1 MSMAKQINN
10 INISYNIDEFMKY
23 KDSNMML
30 PPNLKPFCNDIGGTV
45 LFRDGMVK
53 EVGNIIDTFMNGRN
67 PNDILFKNSIIE
79 ALNNITQRNYQT
91 VITNLKSLNFD
102 KTEHFTTLASDLLI
116 CAMTDI
122 TGVKGIEMPTG
133 QISSSEIFVLVAS
146 DFFPL
151 MITDGT
157 KNIKFSAVF
166 LDLCKR
172 HFDDFC
178 DAVKPLDHNNLY
190 RVDNFKGFTNFLG
203 LLYSKGLVN
212 NFVINDCITRLVNLI
227 YNTTWGQTESENV
240 YEGYR
245 RILNNTLKAI
255 EKRTEFK
262 EADLKFLQ
270 QLMKV
275 HQDITEKNKSSSKLR
290 RFTMMYH
297 AENEKR
303 LQKLITQVEN
313 NIKA

>member
-1 MSMAKQINN
+1 MANINN
-10 INISYNIDEFMKY
+10 INISYNIDELMKY
-23 KDSNMML
+23 KDNNYML

-45 LFRDGMVK
+45 YFRDGMVK
-53 EVGNIIDTFMNGRN
+53 EVGGIIDSFMNGRN

-91 VITNLKSLNFD
+91 VITNLKSLNFN
-102 KTEHFTTLASDLLI
+102 KSEHFITLANDLLI

-122 TGVKGIEMPTG
+122 TGVKGINVPQG
-133 QISSSEIFVLVAS
+133 QISSSEIFVLVVS

-151 MITDGT
+151 MLTDND
-157 KNIKFSAVF
+157 KNIKFSSVF

-178 DAVKPLDHNNLY
+178 DPLKPLDHNNLY

-203 LLYSKGLVN
+203 LLYSKGLIN
-212 NFVINDCITRLVNLI
+212 SFVVADCLSRLVNLI
-227 YNTTWGQTESENV
+227 YNTSWGQAESENV

-245 RILNNTLKAI
+245 RIMNNTLKHI
-255 EKRTEFK
+255 ETKNLK
-262 EADLKFLQ
+262 ELKDTDKKFIHQLQ
-270 QLMKV
+270 KIHSEIQ
-275 HQDITEKNKSSSKLR
+275 TKNVSASKLR

-297 AENEKR
+297 DENDKR
-303 LQKLITQVEN
+303 IQKIIQAMDN
-313 NIKA
+313 

>member
-1 MSMAKQINN
+1 MAKQLNN

-23 KDSNMML
+23 KEDNFML
-30 PPNLKPFCNDIGGTV
+30 PANLKSFCNDIGGAV
-45 LFRDGMVK
+45 YFREGMIK
-53 EVGNIIDTFMNGRN
+53 EVGNIIDSFMNGRN

-91 VITNLKSLNFD
+91 VITNLKSLSFS
-102 KTEHFTTLASDLLI
+102 KAEHFITLASDILI

-122 TGVKGIEMPTG
+122 TGVKGIEMPAG
-133 QISSSEIFVLVAS
+133 QISSSEIFVLVTS

-151 MITDGT
+151 MIADNE
-157 KNIKFSAVF
+157 KQIKFSTVF

-178 DAVKPLDHNNLY
+178 DANKPLDHNNLY

-212 NFVINDCITRLVNLI
+212 GFVINDCIGRLINLI
-227 YNTTWGQTESENV
+227 YGTTWGQTESENV

-245 RILNNTLKAI
+245 RILNNVLKAL
-255 EKRTEFK
+255 EKKSELK
-262 EADLKFLQ
+262 ENDVKFLNN
-270 QLMKV
+270 LMK
-275 HQDITEKNKSSSKLR
+275 HHLDITERNKSSSKLR

-303 LQKLITQVEN
+303 IQKMVSSTGTTQ
-313 NIKA
+313 

>member
-1 MSMAKQINN
+1 MTTKIDN

-23 KDSNMML
+23 KELNYML
-30 PPNLKPFCNDIGGTV
+30 PVNLKPYCNDIGGTV
-45 LFRDGMVK
+45 YFREGMVK
-53 EVGNIIDTFMNGRN
+53 EVGAIIDTFMNGRN

-91 VITNLKSLNFD
+91 VITNLKSLNCD

-122 TGVKGIEMPTG
+122 TGVKGINMPPG

-151 MITDGT
+151 MIEDNS
-157 KNIKFSAVF
+157 KNIKFSTVF
-166 LDLCKR
+166 LEMCKR

-178 DAVKPLDHNNLY
+178 DAQKPLDHNNLY

-203 LLYSKGLVN
+203 LLFAKGLIN
-212 NFVINDCITRLVNLI
+212 SFAINDCMTRLVKLI
-227 YNTTWGQTESENV
+227 YDTAWGQTESENV
-240 YEGYR
+240 YEGFR
-245 RILNNTLKAI
+245 RIMNNIIKHF
-255 EKRTEFK
+255 ESKNPKDFK
-262 EADLKFLQ
+262 ESDKKFLQ
-270 QLMKV
+270 QLQKI
-275 HQDITEKNKSSSKLR
+275 HQDIQTKNKTSSKLR

-297 AENEKR
+297 DENDKKI
-303 LQKLITQVEN
+303 QKLLQ
-313 NIKA
+313 

>member
-1 MSMAKQINN
+1 MANINN
-10 INISYNIDEFMKY
+10 INISYNIDELMKY
-23 KDSNMML
+23 KDYNYML

-45 LFRDGMVK
+45 YFRDGMIK
-53 EVGNIIDTFMNGRN
+53 EVGGIIDSFMNGRN

-91 VITNLKSLNFD
+91 VITNLKSLNFI
-102 KTEHFTTLASDLLI
+102 KSEHFITLANDLLI

-122 TGVKGIEMPTG
+122 TGVKGINVPQG

-151 MITDGT
+151 MLTDND
-157 KNIKFSAVF
+157 KNIKFSSVF

-178 DAVKPLDHNNLY
+178 DPLKPLDHNNLY

-203 LLYSKGLVN
+203 LLYSKGLIN
-212 NFVINDCITRLVNLI
+212 NFVVADCLSRLVNLI
-227 YNTTWGQTESENV
+227 YNTTWGQAESENV

-245 RILNNTLKAI
+245 RIMNNTLKHI
-255 EKRTEFK
+255 ETKNLK
-262 EADLKFLQ
+262 ELKDGDKKFIHQLQ
-270 QLMKV
+270 KFHSEIQ
-275 HQDITEKNKSSSKLR
+275 TKNVTASKLR

-297 AENEKR
+297 DENDKR
-303 LQKLITQVEN
+303 IQKIIQ
-313 NIKA
+313 AMDS

>member
-1 MSMAKQINN
+1 MTTQIDN

-23 KDSNMML
+23 KELNHML
-30 PPNLKPFCNDIGGTV
+30 PVNLKPYCNDIGGTV
-45 LFRDGMVK
+45 YFRDGMVK
-53 EVGNIIDTFMNGRN
+53 EVGAIIDTFMNGRN
-67 PNDILFKNSIIE
+67 PNDILFKNSIVE

-122 TGVKGIEMPTG
+122 TGVKGINMPPG

-151 MITDGT
+151 MIEDNN
-157 KNIKFSAVF
+157 KNIKFSTVF
-166 LDLCKR
+166 LEMCKR

-178 DAVKPLDHNNLY
+178 DSQKPLDHNNLY

-203 LLYSKGLVN
+203 LLFAKGLIN
-212 NFVINDCITRLVNLI
+212 SFAINDCLTRLVKLI
-227 YNTTWGQTESENV
+227 YDTAWGQAESENV
-240 YEGYR
+240 YEGFR
-245 RILNNTLKAI
+245 RIMNNVIKHYESKNPSELK
-255 EKRTEFK
+255 ESDK
-262 EADLKFLQ
+262 KFLHLLQ
-270 QLMKV
+270 KTHV
-275 HQDITEKNKSSSKLR
+275 DIQNHNKSSSKLR

-297 AENEKR
+297 DENEKKI
-303 LQKLITQVEN
+303 QKLLQ
-313 NIKA
+313 

>member
-1 MSMAKQINN
+1 MTKQLNN
-10 INISYNIDEFMKY
+10 INISYGIDEFMKY
-23 KDSNMML
+23 KDCNLML
-30 PPNLKPFCNDIGGTV
+30 PPNLKAFCNDIGGTV
-45 LFRDGMVK
+45 FFRDGMIK
-53 EVGNIIDTFMNGRN
+53 EVGNIIDSFMNGRN

-91 VITNLKSLNFD
+91 VITNLKSLSF
-102 KTEHFTTLASDLLI
+102 KTPEHFITLASDILI

-122 TGVKGIEMPTG
+122 TGVKGIEMPAG

-151 MITDGT
+151 MITHGE
-157 KNIKFSAVF
+157 KNIKFSTVF

-172 HFDDFC
+172 YFDDFC
-178 DAVKPLDHNNLY
+178 DSQKPLDHNNLY

-212 NFVINDCITRLVNLI
+212 HFVINDCMNRLVNLI
-227 YNTTWGQTESENV
+227 YGSTWGQTESENV

-245 RILNNTLKAI
+245 RIMNNVLKSL
-255 EKRTEFK
+255 EKKSERT
-262 EADLKFLQ
+262 DNDNKFIQNLIK
-270 QLMKV
+270 L
-275 HQDITEKNKSSSKLR
+275 HQEVTNKNKSNSKLR

-303 LQKLITQVEN
+303 IEKLLS
-313 NIKA
+313 

>member
-1 MSMAKQINN
+1 MANINN
-10 INISYNIDEFMKY
+10 INISYNIDELMKY
-23 KDSNMML
+23 KDHNYML

-45 LFRDGMVK
+45 YFRDGMVK
-53 EVGNIIDTFMNGRN
+53 EVGGIIDSFMNGRN

-91 VITNLKSLNFD
+91 VITNLKSLNFI
-102 KTEHFTTLASDLLI
+102 KSEHFITLANDLLI

-122 TGVKGIEMPTG
+122 TGVKGINVPQG

-151 MITDGT
+151 MLTDND
-157 KNIKFSAVF
+157 KNIKFSSVF

-178 DAVKPLDHNNLY
+178 DPLKPLDHNNLY

-203 LLYSKGLVN
+203 LLYSKGLIN
-212 NFVINDCITRLVNLI
+212 NFVVADCLSRLVNLI
-227 YNTTWGQTESENV
+227 YNTTWGQAESENV

-245 RILNNTLKAI
+245 RIMNNTLKHI
-255 EKRTEFK
+255 ETKNLK
-262 EADLKFLQ
+262 ELKDTDKKFIHQLQ
-270 QLMKV
+270 KFHSEIQ
-275 HQDITEKNKSSSKLR
+275 TKNVTASKLR

-297 AENEKR
+297 DENDKR
-303 LQKLITQVEN
+303 IQKIIQSMDS
-313 NIKA
+313 

>member
-1 MSMAKQINN
+1 MANITN
-10 INISYNIDEFMKY
+10 INISYSIDELMKY
-23 KDSNMML
+23 KEHNFML

-45 LFRDGMVK
+45 YFRDGMVK
-53 EVGNIIDTFMNGRN
+53 ETGGIIDSFMNGRN

-91 VITNLKSLNFD
+91 VITNLKSLNFN
-102 KTEHFTTLASDLLI
+102 KLEHFITLANDLLI

-122 TGVKGIEMPTG
+122 TGVKGINVPQG
-133 QISSSEIFVLVAS
+133 QISSSEIFVLVVS

-151 MITDGT
+151 MLTDND
-157 KNIKFSAVF
+157 KNIKFSSVF

-178 DAVKPLDHNNLY
+178 DPLKPLDHNNLY

-203 LLYSKGLVN
+203 LLYSKGLIN
-212 NFVINDCITRLVNLI
+212 SFVVADCLSRLVNLI
-227 YNTTWGQTESENV
+227 YNTTWGQAESENV

-245 RILNNTLKAI
+245 RIMNNTLKHI
-255 EKRTEFK
+255 ETKNLKELKETDKKFIHQLQKIHTEI
-262 EADLKFLQ
+262 Q
-270 QLMKV
+270 
-275 HQDITEKNKSSSKLR
+275 TKNVSASKLR

-297 AENEKR
+297 DENDKR
-303 LQKLITQVEN
+303 IQKIIQAMDN
-313 NIKA
+313 

>member
-1 MSMAKQINN
+1 MATKIDN

-23 KDSNMML
+23 KELNYML
-30 PPNLKPFCNDIGGTV
+30 PVNLKPYCNDIGGTV
-45 LFRDGMVK
+45 YFREGMVK
-53 EVGNIIDTFMNGRN
+53 EVGAIIDTFMNGRN

-122 TGVKGIEMPTG
+122 TGVKGINMPPG

-151 MITDGT
+151 MIEDNS
-157 KNIKFSAVF
+157 KNIKFSSVF
-166 LDLCKR
+166 LEMCKR

-178 DAVKPLDHNNLY
+178 DSQKPLDHNNLY

-203 LLYSKGLVN
+203 LLYAKGLIN
-212 NFVINDCITRLVNLI
+212 SFAINDCLTRLVKLI
-227 YNTTWGQTESENV
+227 YDTTWGQAESENV
-240 YEGYR
+240 YEGFR
-245 RILNNTLKAI
+245 RIMNNIIKHF
-255 EKRTEFK
+255 EGKNPKDFK
-262 EADLKFLQ
+262 DTDKKFLQ
-270 QLMKV
+270 QLQKIHV
-275 HQDITEKNKSSSKLR
+275 DIQTRNKSSSKLR

-297 AENEKR
+297 DENEKKI
-303 LQKLITQVEN
+303 QKLLQ
-313 NIKA
+313 

>member
-1 MSMAKQINN
+1 MAKQLNN
-10 INISYNIDEFMKY
+10 INISYNIEDFMKY
-23 KDSNMML
+23 KESNLML
-30 PPNLKPFCNDIGGTV
+30 PANLKSFCNDIGGTV
-45 LFRDGMVK
+45 YFREGMIK
-53 EVGNIIDTFMNGRN
+53 EVGNIIDSFMNGRN

-79 ALNNITQRNYQT
+79 SLNNITQRNYQT
-91 VITNLKSLNFD
+91 IITNLKSLSFS
-102 KTEHFTTLASDLLI
+102 KAEHFITLASDILI

-122 TGVKGIEMPTG
+122 TGVKGIEMPAG
-133 QISSSEIFVLVAS
+133 QISSSEIYVLVAS

-151 MITDGT
+151 LITDGEKT
-157 KNIKFSAVF
+157 IKFSSVF

-178 DAVKPLDHNNLY
+178 DSNKPLDHNNLY

-212 NFVINDCITRLVNLI
+212 SFAINDCIIRLINLI

-245 RILNNTLKAI
+245 RILNNVIKTFEKKSELKENEI
-255 EKRTEFK
+255 
-262 EADLKFLQ
+262 KFLNQ
-270 QLMKV
+270 IMKH
-275 HQDITEKNKSSSKLR
+275 HQDITTRNKSSSKLR

-297 AENEKR
+297 AENEKK
-303 LQKLITQVEN
+303 LQKMLSSVE
-313 NIKA
+313 KTE

>member
-1 MSMAKQINN
+1 MATKIDN

-23 KDSNMML
+23 KELNYML
-30 PPNLKPFCNDIGGTV
+30 PVNLKPYCNDIGGTV
-45 LFRDGMVK
+45 YFREGMVK
-53 EVGNIIDTFMNGRN
+53 EVGAIIDTFMNGRN

-79 ALNNITQRNYQT
+79 ALNNITQRNYQN

-122 TGVKGIEMPTG
+122 TGVKGINMPPG

-151 MITDGT
+151 MIEDNN
-157 KNIKFSAVF
+157 KNIKFSSVF
-166 LDLCKR
+166 LEMCKR

-178 DAVKPLDHNNLY
+178 DSQKPLDHNNLY

-203 LLYSKGLVN
+203 LLYAKGLIN
-212 NFVINDCITRLVNLI
+212 SFAINDCLTRLVKLI
-227 YNTTWGQTESENV
+227 YDTTWGQAESENV
-240 YEGYR
+240 YEGFR
-245 RILNNTLKAI
+245 RIMNNIIKHFESKNPKDLKDTD
-255 EKRTEFK
+255 K
-262 EADLKFLQ
+262 KFLQ
-270 QLMKV
+270 QLQKIHV
-275 HQDITEKNKSSSKLR
+275 DIQARNKSSSKLR

-297 AENEKR
+297 DENEKKI
-303 LQKLITQVEN
+303 QKLIL
-313 NIKA
+313 

>member
-1 MSMAKQINN
+1 
-10 INISYNIDEFMKY
+10 
-23 KDSNMML
+23 
-30 PPNLKPFCNDIGGTV
+30 
-45 LFRDGMVK
+45 MVK
-53 EVGNIIDTFMNGRN
+53 EVGGIIDSFMNGRN

-91 VITNLKSLNFD
+91 VITNLKSLNFI
-102 KTEHFTTLASDLLI
+102 KSEHFITLANDLLI

-122 TGVKGIEMPTG
+122 TGVKGINVPQG

-151 MITDGT
+151 MLTDND
-157 KNIKFSAVF
+157 KNIKFSSVF

-178 DAVKPLDHNNLY
+178 DPLKPLDHNNLY

-203 LLYSKGLVN
+203 LLYSKGLIN
-212 NFVINDCITRLVNLI
+212 NFVVADCLSRLVNLI
-227 YNTTWGQTESENV
+227 YNTTWGQAESENV

-245 RILNNTLKAI
+245 RIMNNTLKHI
-255 EKRTEFK
+255 ETKNLK
-262 EADLKFLQ
+262 ELKDTDKKFIHQLQ
-270 QLMKV
+270 KFHSEIQ
-275 HQDITEKNKSSSKLR
+275 TKNVTASKLR

-297 AENEKR
+297 DENDKR
-303 LQKLITQVEN
+303 IQKIIQSMDS
-313 NIKA
+313 